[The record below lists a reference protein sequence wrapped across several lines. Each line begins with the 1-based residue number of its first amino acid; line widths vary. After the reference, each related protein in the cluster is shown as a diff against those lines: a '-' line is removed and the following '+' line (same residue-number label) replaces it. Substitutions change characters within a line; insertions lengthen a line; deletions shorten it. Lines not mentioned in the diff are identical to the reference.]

1 MNNYDNAPFI
11 FYLILEET
19 LPKNFYIFHKL
30 FSEIDFV
37 LVPVR
42 IDQLQKLISCTDQSQ
57 IILISSVSDSKE
69 YKSYNEKIRGL
80 LKFLLKSK
88 RLSFFHLSSFS
99 KLNDS
104 KVHSLHKNY
113 FFMKFPF
120 DARDLSR
127 KIARFYEV
135 KSEKTLSWPGGKRA
149 GVGAIV

>member
-1 MNNYDNAPFI
+1 MNKNENAPFI
-11 FYLILEET
+11 FYLTLEET

-80 LKFLLKSK
+80 LKFFLKSK

>member
-1 MNNYDNAPFI
+1 MNKNENAPFI
-11 FYLILEET
+11 FYLTLEET

-80 LKFLLKSK
+80 LKFFLKSK

-127 KIARFYEV
+127 KIARYYEV

>member
-127 KIARFYEV
+127 KIARYYEV

>member
-1 MNNYDNAPFI
+1 MNKNENAPFV
-11 FYLILEET
+11 FYLTLEET
-19 LPKNFYIFHKL
+19 LPKNFYLFHKL

-80 LKFLLKSK
+80 LKFFLKSN

-127 KIARFYEV
+127 KIARYYEI

-149 GVGAIV
+149 GIGAIV

>member
-1 MNNYDNAPFI
+1 MNKNENAPFI
-11 FYLILEET
+11 FYLTLEET

-127 KIARFYEV
+127 KIARYYEV